1 MKPISYKQEMGD
13 TERLLCPEAPQG
25 FHYELSGVL
34 AVVQYGQLPLWST
47 RTQVQS
53 PILCRGLRIPRS
65 CLWLGSDS
73 RPWNSICLCHR
84 ATKKGK
90 KQKQKKKHPRKQ
102 KQRPCSIHYELP
114 EFSKP
119 QTPSREALSVILCI
133 LLLC

>member
-25 FHYELSGVL
+25 FHYELSGGL

-73 RPWNSICLCHR
+73 RPRNSICLCHR
-84 ATKKGK
+84 VAKKGK
-90 KQKQKKKHPRKQ
+90 KQKQKQKNTLENENKDPAASTMSFLSSQNRKLHLG
-102 KQRPCSIHYELP
+102 K
-114 EFSKP
+114 
-119 QTPSREALSVILCI
+119 LC
-133 LLLC
+133 L